1 MNGDALVRQVADT
14 IEIIHTATLLAQWMP
29 WAQLASAALVAGSLG
44 WCARMLRE
52 KQLRRAAGE

>member
-1 MNGDALVRQVADT
+1 MNGEALVRQATDT
-14 IEIIHTATLLAQWMP
+14 IEIIHAATRLAQWLP
-29 WAQLASAALVAGSLG
+29 WTQLAGAALVAGGLG